1 MKVILTCGGRVG
13 ERPHM
18 LTIVRMSV
26 YRVGV
31 IYEGSSQQEFGKL
44 GRKLYWKGI
53 SSEEGE
59 CGFIVVG

>member
-1 MKVILTCGGRVG
+1 
-13 ERPHM
+13 M

-44 GRKLYWKGI
+44 GRKLYWRGI
-53 SSEEGE
+53 SSEGGE